1 MTQQK
6 KIPITR
12 ISRFF
17 GSEDFALEQRMGMEW
32 LHGDMR
38 FTLVLF
44 RVDRTKTNVDDIYGE
59 SGKEEIR
66 YKPPVEINGYVQIA
80 SPENKNYAAGL
91 VNQME
96 PGNLTFGVYNKHL
109 EELGVDISLG
119 DYIGYAETED
129 RMRYYS
135 VTNDG
140 RVTSDLKHTIGG
152 YKAFYRTI
160 VCAYVTPNQF
170 NGI

>member
-1 MTQQK
+1 MAQQK

-59 SGKEEIR
+59 SGPEEIR
-66 YKPPVEINGYVQIA
+66 YKAPVEINGYVQIA
-80 SPENKNYAAGL
+80 SPENKSYASGL

-96 PGNLTFGVYNKHL
+96 PGNLTFSVYNKHL

-119 DYIGYAETED
+119 DYIGYAESED

-160 VCAYVTPNQF
+160 TCSWVSENEFKGV
-170 NGI
+170 